1 LEGYRQILTFGLQ
14 MVSINGFG
22 QLNNRI
28 SEMTLGS
35 WLGLA
40 ALGLYSRAS
49 NLAGQ
54 LSSNVYGVATSVIFV
69 KMSMDYREK
78 GHFHDTYLRALRML
92 LAIVWPMMLGMA
104 VLSRPFIN
112 LLYGEKWL
120 GAALPLTF
128 LMLALFVVLGIGMQ
142 WHVFVLRKETALQT
156 KLEAIRATAGL
167 SMFAIGCLISLP
179 AAAAARLGE
188 GIVAYFLYRPHMD
201 RLIGIS
207 RGRLD
212 RLYVECLAL
221 ALAAVLPS
229 LLLMLWSRFD
239 AGTPL
244 LLIFAAVTLGVVSW
258 AALLVRLRHPVLEE
272 VVAFWRRLRRSA
284 GASAA

>member
-1 LEGYRQILTFGLQ
+1 MSTSTFW
-14 MVSINGFG
+14 
-22 QLNNRI
+22 R
-28 SEMTLGS
+28 
-35 WLGLA
+35 
-40 ALGLYSRAS
+40 
-49 NLAGQ
+49 
-54 LSSNVYGVATSVIFV
+54 
-69 KMSMDYREK
+69 
-78 GHFHDTYLRALRML
+78 
-92 LAIVWPMMLGMA
+92 
-104 VLSRPFIN
+104 
-112 LLYGEKWL
+112 
-120 GAALPLTF
+120 
-128 LMLALFVVLGIGMQ
+128 
-142 WHVFVLRKETALQT
+142 
-156 KLEAIRATAGL
+156 
-167 SMFAIGCLISLP
+167 ISLP

-221 ALAAVLPS
+221 ALVAVLPS

-244 LLIFAAVTLGVVSW
+244 LLILAAVTLGVASW